1 MDHQASDDKKE
12 STGSAAEEGSQAAA
26 PTMSLLRVP
35 AEKVSRLMDLVG
47 ELSLSVSELIRSP
60 DIEGLDLSEFDKAA
74 HRLKMVVREVQD
86 AAAELRL
93 VPIGD
98 VFRRVRRMAREL
110 ERDTGKK
117 IAIVLEGEDTAIDKA
132 IVDRLYEP
140 LVHAVRNSADHGLE
154 APDARLAAGKPETG
168 TITLAAAQ
176 VGGDIHITIGDDGK
190 GLDRVRILAR
200 ARENGLV
207 SANEDP
213 GDQAL
218 WKLIFQA
225 GFSTAAAVTRL
236 SGRGVGMDVLQTVVK
251 ELRGRIGVETIPGK
265 GTKVG
270 LSIPLTLAFL
280 ESLVMRVG
288 PSLFAVPIDVVAEIF
303 RPEHDQITA
312 MSAEH
317 GAEVVRVRDEFV
329 PICRLQRF
337 FSENA
342 KDLRRLE
349 ELVIVVLN
357 TSTGRIGLPVDE
369 VFDQQQVVMKP
380 LQGQLARIRGSF
392 GCALLANGSVGLLLD
407 CERLAEGMRHP

>member
-1 MDHQASDDKKE
+1 MDGQRLDEKAEPSAP
-12 STGSAAEEGSQAAA
+12 AAEEGAAAIA
-26 PTMSLLRVP
+26 PTMALLRVP

-60 DIEGLDLSEFDKAA
+60 DLEGLDLSEFEKAA

-93 VPIGD
+93 VPVGD

-117 IAIVLEGEDTAIDKA
+117 IAIQLEGEDTAIDKA

-140 LVHAVRNSADHGLE
+140 LVHAVRNSADHGIE
-154 APDARLAAGKPETG
+154 APADRHAAGKPETG
-168 TITLAAAQ
+168 TITLSAAQ
-176 VGGDIHITIGDDGK
+176 VGGDIHITIGDDGQ
-190 GLDRVRILAR
+190 GLNRDRILAR
-200 ARENGLV
+200 ARQNGLIG
-207 SANEDP
+207 ANEDP

-218 WKLIFQA
+218 WKMIFQP

-236 SGRGVGMDVLQTVVK
+236 SGRGVGMDVLNTVVT
-251 ELRGRIGVETIPGK
+251 ELRGRIGVETIAGR
-265 GTKVG
+265 GTKIG

-288 PSLFAVPIDVVAEIF
+288 ASLYAVPIDVVAEIF
-303 RPEHDQITA
+303 RPERDQITA
-312 MSAEH
+312 MSAEE

-329 PICRLQRF
+329 PICRLQHF
-337 FSENA
+337 FSENTH
-342 KDLRRLE
+342 DLRRLE

-357 TSTGRIGLPVDE
+357 TSSGPIGLPVDE

-407 CERLAEGMRHP
+407 CERLAEGMRKS

>member
-1 MDHQASDDKKE
+1 MDGPRVDEKAE
-12 STGSAAEEGSQAAA
+12 AGPPAAEEGAAAVA

-60 DIEGLDLSEFDKAA
+60 DLEGLDLSEFEKAA

-93 VPIGD
+93 VPVGD

-117 IAIVLEGEDTAIDKA
+117 IAIALEGEDTAIDKA

-140 LVHAVRNSADHGLE
+140 LVHAVRNSADHGIE
-154 APDARLAAGKPETG
+154 MPQERAAAGKPETG
-168 TITLAAAQ
+168 TITLSAAQ
-176 VGGDIHITIGDDGK
+176 VGGDIHITIGDDGQ
-190 GLDRVRILAR
+190 GLNRARILAR
-200 ARENGLV
+200 ARQNGLV
-207 SANEDP
+207 GANEDP

-218 WKLIFQA
+218 WKMIFQA

-236 SGRGVGMDVLQTVVK
+236 SGRGVGMDVLQTVVT
-251 ELRGRIGVETIPGK
+251 ELRGRIGVETIAGR
-265 GTKVG
+265 GTKIG

-288 PSLFAVPIDVVAEIF
+288 PSLYAVPIDVVAEIF
-303 RPEHDQITA
+303 RPDRDQVTA
-312 MSAEH
+312 MSAEQ

-329 PICRLQRF
+329 PICRLQHF
-337 FSENA
+337 FSEGA
-342 KDLRRLE
+342 EDLRKLE

-357 TSTGRIGLPVDE
+357 TSAGQIGLPVDE

-407 CERLAEGMRHP
+407 CERLAEGMRRP